1 MKKIIP
7 SIILV
12 FLTIFLVQSYSELSQ
27 EYVLLE
33 KIKTRLVDYRQ
44 NLAPEKT
51 YLHTDKDVYSNG
63 DIIWF
68 KTYLLDGITHDF
80 SNKSKVVYVD
90 LVNDRDSVVAYR
102 KLFVDEKSV
111 AGDIQI
117 DEKIPQGTYTL
128 RSYTKYMLN
137 DKEPILYEKRIPI
150 IVQKLEQGLN
160 LDSTMP
166 NGNLEGLG
174 ALTQNSISGIPKIR
188 FYPEGGDLVAGLPG
202 TLGLEVLD
210 DNGNGVA
217 LKGEIKSSDNEIVT
231 TFESHE
237 FGLGRVR
244 FIPRD
249 GTQYH
254 ASFNIDGKEHTYSLP
269 QAIPSGYI
277 LNLQNR
283 EDHILVQVASTQDQD
298 LEGTLLVGHLR
309 GDLIFKRIGEP
320 SDKSSY
326 ATKIF
331 TRELKD
337 GVAHF
342 TLFASNGEP
351 LAERLVY
358 IDDPNNDAQI
368 AFSAPAKVYGKR
380 EKVNMDLVIKDANG
394 SPLKGDFSV
403 GVVSKNGINKG
414 QANSF
419 KSWLL
424 LNSDLGGRI
433 ANPDYFFEDGSKH
446 RKFLLDALM
455 LTRGWRRFV
464 WKDILS
470 DSLAQLPEISPEK
483 GIMVRGKTTK
493 FKLPNRPKETSVTLN
508 LYGVDLINSKQ
519 KTTKQGQFSF
529 GPFYFTDS
537 LEATVEAHDSLAK
550 WDSKKS
556 NFSII
561 MGSQIPEVQ
570 AKRQKRDYR
579 NQTSWPQIND
589 YAKEAY
595 QKKVTDYMY
604 DPDKVTQLEEVTV
617 TEKDKRLTRHQMATN
632 SNPSAR
638 RTTGP
643 FSSRLFR
650 EDVLGNEAMSAI
662 DLLNRVPGVYVTGS
676 YPMQQVRILGT
687 RNTIFAGGEPLILIN
702 GTTSTLDFLQQLR
715 AIEIEFIDVVKGPD
729 LTIFGSRGANGVI
742 GIYTNKSFEE
752 LNKQEQYP
760 GVVSF
765 KVQGFYKTREFY
777 APDYYVEDPK
787 KPDYRTTLYWNP
799 ELAFT
804 NTGLSSVDFF
814 TGDKTGMF
822 QVRVEGITDD
832 GRPLTGLYDIEV
844 VDEY

>member
-1 MKKIIP
+1 MKKIVP
-7 SIILV
+7 TIILGL
-12 FLTIFLVQSYSELSQ
+12 LTIFLVQSYSEISQ

-51 YLHTDKDVYSNG
+51 YLHTDKDVYTNG
-63 DIIWF
+63 DTIWF
-68 KTYLLDGITHDF
+68 KTYLLDGITHDI
-80 SNKSKVVYVD
+80 SSKSKVVYVD
-90 LVNDRDSVVAYR
+90 LVNEQESVVAQR

-117 DEKIPQGTYTL
+117 DEKIPQGNYTL

-137 DKEPILYEKRIPI
+137 EEEPVIFEKEIPI
-150 IVQKLEQGLN
+150 IVQKLEQGPT
-160 LDSTMP
+160 LDSSMP
-166 NGNLEGLG
+166 NRAFEGFG
-174 ALTQNSISGIPKIR
+174 ATTPTSISGIPKIK
-188 FYPEGGDLVAGLPG
+188 FYPEGGDLVTGLPG
-202 TLGLEVLD
+202 TLGMEVLD

-217 LKGEIKSSDNEIVT
+217 IEGEIRSSDNEVVT

-244 FIPRD
+244 FIPRE
-249 GTQYH
+249 GKQYH
-254 ASFNIDGKEHTYSLP
+254 ASFNIDGKEHSYPVP
-269 QAIPSGYI
+269 QAIPSGYL
-277 LNLQNR
+277 LNIQNR
-283 EDHILVQVASTQDQD
+283 EDHLLVQVASSPDRT

-326 ATKIF
+326 ATRIF
-331 TRELKD
+331 TSELRD

-358 IDDPNNDAQI
+358 VDHPDNDAQM
-368 AFSAPAKVYGKR
+368 ALSAPAKVYGKR
-380 EKVNMDLVIKDANG
+380 EKVNLDVVLTDADG

-403 GVVSKNGINKG
+403 GVVSKNGID
-414 QANSF
+414 QSHANSF

-446 RKFLLDALM
+446 RRFLLDALM

-464 WKDILS
+464 WKDMLS
-470 DSLAQLPEISPEK
+470 DSLARLPKISPEK
-483 GIMVRGKTTK
+483 GIMVHGKTTK

-508 LYGVDLINSKQ
+508 LYWVDLINSKQ
-519 KTTKQGQFSF
+519 KTNEQGQFSF

-556 NFSII
+556 NFSIALDEQWPRVATTTK
-561 MGSQIPEVQ
+561 GQQ
-570 AKRQKRDYR
+570 AQNTIQLLRE
-579 NQTSWPQIND
+579 
-589 YAKEAY
+589 YAKEEY
-595 QKKVTDYMY
+595 QRKVTDYMY
-604 DPDKVTQLEEVTV
+604 DPVGVTQLEEVTV
-617 TEKDKRLTRHQMATN
+617 TDKDKRLTRHQMATKA
-632 SNPSAR
+632 NPMSKM
-638 RTTGP
+638 TTGP

-650 EDVLGNEAMSAI
+650 EDVTGNEAMSVM
-662 DLLNRVPGVYVTGS
+662 DLMARVPG
-676 YPMQQVRILGT
+676 ILVKGAFP
-687 RNTIFAGGEPLILIN
+687 NQELFIPASLGGGPPLILVD
-702 GTTSTLDFLQQLR
+702 GTTTTVDFLQQLR
-715 AIEIEFIDVVKGPD
+715 AIEIEFVDVVKGPD
-729 LTIFGSRGANGVI
+729 SSLFGSRGAGGI
-742 GIYTNKSFEE
+742 IAIYTNKSYEE
-752 LNKQEQYP
+752 LVNQEIYP

-765 KVQGFYKTREFY
+765 TIPGFYKTREFY
-777 APDYYVEDPK
+777 APDYYEEDPK

-799 ELAFT
+799 DLAFSDA
-804 NTGLSSVDFF
+804 GLSNIDFF

-822 QVRVEGITDD
+822 QVRVEGITQD
-832 GRPLTGLYDIEV
+832 GRPMAGLYDIEV
-844 VDEY
+844 VE